1 LVAGSVAAKGNL
13 SLGSLPTLSAVTST
27 EVSALY
33 ALAASFVRVWYVC
46 AICVAIGLPL
56 GILVSLNFRLYDLA
70 TPIFEVISSIP
81 APILLPAII
90 LIPVLGQ
97 SSEAVAAIVIIL
109 AMFWY
114 IVFNVMAGVR
124 TLPADMKDLPKVFK
138 VSRGSAW
145 RNVYIPSAL
154 TGLVTGTITAVGG
167 AWNALII
174 AEYFQVDVSKP
185 PITQVP
191 VGIGKMITEATLQG
205 NDLALVCAVLSM
217 TVLIVSFNLIVWRRV
232 YHHVTKRYTYN
243 R

>member
-1 LVAGSVAAKGNL
+1 
-13 SLGSLPTLSAVTST
+13 VTST
-27 EVSALY
+27 EVTALY
-33 ALAASFVRVWYVC
+33 SLGASFIRVWYVC
-46 AICVAIGLPL
+46 AICIAIGLPL
-56 GILVSLNFRLYDLA
+56 GIIVSLNFRLYDLA

-81 APILLPAII
+81 APILLPAIV
-90 LIPVLGQ
+90 LIPVLGR

-124 TLPADMKDLPKVFK
+124 TLPADMKDLPKVFS
-138 VSRGSAW
+138 VSRVSAW

-154 TGLVTGTITAVGG
+154 TGLVTGAITAVGG

-174 AEYFQVDVSKP
+174 AEYFQVDVTKP

-191 VGIGKMITEATLQG
+191 VGIGKMITIATAQS
-205 NDLALVCAVLSM
+205 NYLALFLAVISM

-232 YHHVTKRYTYN
+232 YHYATKRYTYN